1 MNSPPDTPASEF
13 LAGVKAVL
21 PLLIGAAPFGLIYGV
36 LAIGTGLPAAAAQA
50 MSLIVF
56 AGAAQFIA
64 VGLLDVGAPA
74 AIVLL
79 TTFVINLRHVLYS
92 ASLAPHLRPL
102 RPAWKWALAFLI
114 TDEAYALGIS
124 RYRAA
129 AARPGAPRRHT
140 HAHWYVLGAGL
151 VIYVVWQISTAV
163 GIVLGTQ
170 VPAAWGLDFTL
181 PLTFI
186 GLLAPVLTDPGAI
199 ATALA
204 AGVMA
209 VAAAGLPLRLGLV
222 VAALAGVA
230 AGLALERSHAR
241 EPRSPRMRR

>member
-1 MNSPPDTPASEF
+1 MNDPPNSPGREV
-13 LAGVKAVL
+13 LAGIKAVL

-36 LAIGTGLPAAAAQA
+36 LATGTGLPPAAAQA
-50 MSLIVF
+50 MSLLVF
-56 AGAAQFIA
+56 AGAAQFVA
-64 VGLLDVGAPA
+64 VGLLDVGAPG

-79 TTFVINLRHVLYS
+79 TTFVINLRHMLYS

-102 RPAWKWALAFLI
+102 RPAWKWGLAFLI

-129 AARPGAPRRHT
+129 AAQAGAARGHS
-140 HAHWYVLGAGL
+140 HAHWYLIGAGL

-163 GIVLGTQ
+163 GIALGTQ

-186 GLLAPVLTDPGAI
+186 GLLAPILNNRGAVAAAI
-199 ATALA
+199 A

-209 VAAAGLPLRLGLV
+209 VA
-222 VAALAGVA
+222 
-230 AGLALERSHAR
+230 
-241 EPRSPRMRR
+241 

>member
-1 MNSPPDTPASEF
+1 MNASRDSPSGE
-13 LAGVKAVL
+13 LRAGIKAVL
-21 PLLIGAAPFGLIYGV
+21 PMLIGAAPFALIYGV
-36 LAIGTGLPAAAAQA
+36 LATGAGLPAAAAQG

-102 RPAWKWALAFLI
+102 RPAWKWGLAFLI

-129 AARPGAPRRHT
+129 AAEPGAPRART

-151 VIYVVWQISTAV
+151 VIYVVWQIGTAV

-170 VPAAWGLDFTL
+170 VPAAWSLDFTL

-186 GLLAPVLTDPGAI
+186 GLLAPILTNRATI
-199 ATALA
+199 AAALA
-204 AGVMA
+204 AGVIA

-230 AGLALERSHAR
+230 AGVALDRSHAQ
-241 EPRSPRMRR
+241 EPQSPRTS

>member
-1 MNSPPDTPASEF
+1 MHRPPDSPVNE
-13 LAGVKAVL
+13 LRAGIKAVL

-36 LAIGTGLPAAAAQA
+36 LATGAGLPAAAAQG

-102 RPAWKWALAFLI
+102 RPAWKWGLAFLI

-129 AARPGAPRRHT
+129 AQPGAPRVRA

-163 GIVLGTQ
+163 GLVLGTQ

-186 GLLAPVLTDPGAI
+186 GLLAPVLTNRGAI
-199 ATALA
+199 AAALA
-204 AGVMA
+204 AGVVA
-209 VAAAGLPLRLGLV
+209 VAAASLPLRLGLV

-230 AGLALERSHAR
+230 AGLALDRSHASQ
-241 EPRSPRMRR
+241 PQSPET

>member
-1 MNSPPDTPASEF
+1 M
-13 LAGVKAVL
+13 
-21 PLLIGAAPFGLIYGV
+21 LIGVAPFGLIYGV
-36 LAIGTGLPAAAAQA
+36 LATSTGLSPAPAQG

-56 AGAAQFIA
+56 AGAAQVIA
-64 VGLLDVGAPA
+64 LGLLDGAPA

-79 TTFVINLRHVLYS
+79 TTFFINLRHALYS

-102 RPAWKWALAFLI
+102 RSAWKWGLAFLI

-129 AARPGAPRRHT
+129 AAEQGTSRGRT

-186 GLLAPVLTDPGAI
+186 GLLAPVLTNRGAI
-199 ATALA
+199 AAALA
-204 AGVMA
+204 AGVVA

-230 AGLALERSHAR
+230 AGLVLDRSDGQ
-241 EPRSPRMRR
+241 EPQSPPMRR

>member
-1 MNSPPDTPASEF
+1 MNRPPDSPSSEM
-13 LAGVKAVL
+13 LAGIKAVL

-36 LAIGTGLPAAAAQA
+36 LATSTGLPATAAQA
-50 MSLIVF
+50 MSLLVF

-64 VGLLDVGAPA
+64 VGLLDVGAPG

-79 TTFVINLRHVLYS
+79 TTLVINLRHVLYS
-92 ASLAPHLRPL
+92 ASLAPHFRPL

-114 TDEAYALGIS
+114 TDEAYALAIS

-129 AARPGAPRRHT
+129 AAQPGVPRHS
-140 HAHWYVLGAGL
+140 HAHWYVLGAAL
-151 VIYVVWQISTAV
+151 VIYVVWQVSTAV
-163 GIVLGTQ
+163 GIALGTQ

-186 GLLAPVLTDPGAI
+186 GLLAPALTNRGAV
-199 ATALA
+199 AAALA

-209 VAAAGLPLRLGLV
+209 VATAGLPLRLGLV
-222 VAALAGVA
+222 MAALTGVV
-230 AGLALERSHAR
+230 AGLALDRSHAQ
-241 EPRSPRMRR
+241 EPRPPGT